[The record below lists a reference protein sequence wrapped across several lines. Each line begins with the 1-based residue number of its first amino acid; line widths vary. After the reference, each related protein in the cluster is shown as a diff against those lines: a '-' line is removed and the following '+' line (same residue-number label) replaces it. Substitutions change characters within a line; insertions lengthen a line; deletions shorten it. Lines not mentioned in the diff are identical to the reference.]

1 MYVLVA
7 LSQKLKLQ
15 MYMLWASMPGLE
27 FRHPSQTD
35 LEIITDIFNRSRRD
49 LPFQRRMTPEE
60 IGSETF
66 LDSDYNPES
75 AWIVFDNEVPT
86 AYGEAFIDKQRVAFG
101 RNDSSGRVEVVPD
114 ARGRGIE
121 QELLRRIVD
130 LTKVKGLEA
139 VQFWCSEK
147 DAWKISL
154 LKEAGSRDV
163 HHYFSMVWKGSL
175 LPEKASWPEGIR
187 HTHRM
192 FKEASDEELRDA
204 LALSNEAFSGLFNYS
219 PWPLERL
226 VNFRDTAEDVLRLTF
241 AYSDGRLAGVCW
253 SEDSVPYN
261 AEHGLK
267 DGWID
272 VLAVSTLY
280 RRRGL
285 GKALILDGMD
295 WLLERGLNVL
305 HLGVDAENRN
315 ALGLYTS
322 LGFSVL
328 HENITY
334 VLDV

>member
-1 MYVLVA
+1 
-7 LSQKLKLQ
+7 
-15 MYMLWASMPGLE
+15 
-27 FRHPSQTD
+27 
-35 LEIITDIFNRSRRD
+35 
-49 LPFQRRMTPEE
+49 MTPEE

-66 LDSDYNPES
+66 LDSDYDPES
-75 AWIVFDNEVPT
+75 AWLVFEDGVPK
-86 AYGEAFIDKQRVAFG
+86 AYGEAFVDRQRVALG
-101 RNDSSGRVEVVPD
+101 RNDSNGRVEVVPE

-130 LTKVKGLEA
+130 LTKGKGLEA

-154 LKEAGSRDV
+154 LKEVGSRDV
-163 HHYFSMVWKGSL
+163 HHYFSMVWNGSL
-175 LPEKASWPEGIR
+175 LPETASWPRGIGHR
-187 HTHRM
+187 HRM

-204 LALSNEAFSGLFNYS
+204 LALSNEAFSELFNYS

-241 AYSDGRLAGVCW
+241 AYSEGRLVGACW

-261 AEHGLK
+261 QEHGLK

-272 VLAVSTLY
+272 VLAVSKPY

-295 WLLERGLNVL
+295 WLLGRGLNVI
-305 HLGVDAENRN
+305 HLGVDAENKD
-315 ALGLYTS
+315 ALGLYES

-328 HENITY
+328 HENITF

>member
-1 MYVLVA
+1 
-7 LSQKLKLQ
+7 
-15 MYMLWASMPGLE
+15 MPGLE
-27 FRHPSQTD
+27 FRHPSEAD
-35 LEIITDIFNRSRRD
+35 LEIITDILNRSRRG
-49 LPFQRRMTPEE
+49 LPFQRSMTPQE
-60 IGSETF
+60 IGSESL
-66 LDSDYNPES
+66 LDPDYDPES
-75 AWIVFDNEVPT
+75 AWLAFEDGAPT
-86 AYGEAFIDKQRVAFG
+86 AYGEAFVDRQRLAQG
-101 RNDSSGRVEVVPD
+101 RNDSNGRLEVVPEV
-114 ARGRGIE
+114 RGRGIE
-121 QELLRRIVD
+121 QQLLRRIVD
-130 LTKVKGLEA
+130 LTKGKGLES

-147 DAWKISL
+147 DTWKISL

-163 HHYFSMVWKGSL
+163 HHYFSMVWKGSP
-175 LPEKASWPEGIR
+175 LPDKTSWPEGIKHR
-187 HTHRM
+187 HRM

-204 LALSNEAFSGLFNYS
+204 LALSNEAFSELFNNS

-226 VNFRDTAEDVLRLTF
+226 VNFRATTEDVLRLTF
-241 AYSDGRLAGVCW
+241 AYSERRLAGVCW

-272 VLAVSTLY
+272 VLAVSGPF

-285 GKALILDGMD
+285 GRALILDGMD
-295 WLLERGLNVL
+295 WLLGRGLNVI

-334 VLDV
+334 VLDVRADR